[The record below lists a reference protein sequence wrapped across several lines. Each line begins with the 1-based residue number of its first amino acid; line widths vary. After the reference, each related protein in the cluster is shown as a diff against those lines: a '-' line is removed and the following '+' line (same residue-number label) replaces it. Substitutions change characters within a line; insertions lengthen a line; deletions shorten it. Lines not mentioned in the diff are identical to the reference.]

1 MKLRWS
7 IIVIGLGLLMALG
20 MAKCSHAQTVSAP
33 AATSNQVQLSWT
45 ASVSCTTAT
54 PCTYIPYRIAGACP
68 ATVAGSAGW
77 TQLPA
82 TASQAVTALDPTV
95 VSGTQYSYF
104 IEAVLTSDGANS
116 APSNCVTVT
125 VPLVPAAPTGLSA
138 AG

>member
-68 ATVAGSAGW
+68 ATVTGVVDITVSGYIVCG
-77 TQLPA
+77 TL
-82 TASQAVTALDPTV
+82 TALLRSCTR
-95 VSGTQYSYF
+95 
-104 IEAVLTSDGANS
+104 
-116 APSNCVTVT
+116 
-125 VPLVPAAPTGLSA
+125 PAAPSEHQ
-138 AG
+138 